1 MRQSKTESLLTPLT
15 DPTGHKESIM
25 NANWLGASDPA
36 RRQAFERALDVAGA
50 GTVLLQTF
58 INRTVQQIHL
68 RELGAAAV
76 LPRKPGMGNGEY
88 VNRRAPGA
96 DAQWVTD
103 LTVPGNLNGAY
114 TQTSFA
120 YKTLLTRGSVT
131 RKLQATGRSYGDI
144 LAGEMAGR
152 VGDFSN
158 TFEGGLIVGD
168 IATDANQ
175 FDGLITLT
183 QSTASQIVLQ
193 TTAAAGDALTLEKL
207 DETIDV
213 VKGSAARQDLIILA
227 SYKGRRLLNAAL
239 QADQQFNDV
248 VEVAAGFRVRTYD
261 GIPIVTTTQ
270 MPDVL
275 TFNGAKV
282 SAFAGA
288 RYNYIA
294 ELTPMTAMPLAKTS
308 SQFDEF
314 DIYWDGALVQAN
326 QLGAGILVG
335 INAS

>member
-1 MRQSKTESLLTPLT
+1 
-15 DPTGHKESIM
+15 M

-36 RRQAFERALDVAGA
+36 RRESFERALDVAGA

-68 RELGAAAV
+68 RELGASAV
-76 LPRKPGMGNGEY
+76 LPRKPGMGNAEY
-88 VNRRAPGA
+88 INRRTPGS

-103 LTVPGNLNGAY
+103 TTVPGDLVGTYA
-114 TQTSFA
+114 QTSFP
-120 YKTLLTRGSVT
+120 YKTLLTRGNVT

-158 TFEGGLIVGD
+158 TFEGGLITGD
-168 IATDANQ
+168 IAADPNQ

-183 QSTASQIVLQ
+183 QGTASQIVLQ
-193 TTAAAGDALTLEKL
+193 TTAVGGDSLTLEKL

-213 VKGSAARQDLIILA
+213 VKGSAARQDLVILA

-239 QADQQFNDV
+239 QAQQQFNDM
-248 VEVAAGFRVRTYD
+248 VEVGAGFRVRTYD

-270 MPDVL
+270 MPDVC
-275 TFNGAKV
+275 TFDGSSITAFTGAATTAILV
-282 SAFAGA
+282 VNT
-288 RYNYIA
+288 RYNYIS

-314 DIYWDGALVQAN
+314 DIYWDGSLAQAN

-335 INAS
+335 IDAS